1 MPSKAPSATALGPAS
16 GGEDSSPRTICM
28 QDADGPHLAPAR
40 HQFTDADH
48 GTGDVVDPH
57 EALGPG
63 RGGDDVGRLTVAECR
78 RARTVEAHDGP
89 SGQRRLDRAYSR
101 PELVSAFHQVGPR
114 YRVSQIEG
122 ADPAAHQRLNGA
134 AAAQRGAQVRGEHAP
149 VRSLAGAGT
158 ERRPRSLDLL

>member
-28 QDADGPHLAPAR
+28 QDADGPDLAPAR

-48 GTGDVVDPH
+48 RTSDVVDPH
-57 EALGPG
+57 EDLGPR
-63 RGGDDVGRLTVAECR
+63 RGGDDVGRLTGTECR
-78 RARTVEAHDGP
+78 RAETLEADDGP
-89 SGQRRLDRAYSR
+89 PGQRRLDRAHSR

-122 ADPAAHQRLNGA
+122 ADA
-134 AAAQRGAQVRGEHAP
+134 AAP
-149 VRSLAGAGT
+149 
-158 ERRPRSLDLL
+158 